1 LDDVVGEDLGELLV
15 GDVAGGAGDSLE
27 SVVVGTEDGYVGE
40 VFEGGDEADLGRS
53 SSEGCPSTRSKSL
66 GVAQWDE

>member
-27 SVVVGTEDGYVGE
+27 RVVVGAEDGDVGE
-40 VFEGGDEADLGRS
+40 VFEGGDEVDLRRGA
-53 SSEGCPSTRSKSL
+53 G
-66 GVAQWDE
+66 